1 MSTWWS
7 SSPYYYVGIYVGGD
21 NRACSN
27 TNLTSSWVSTVN
39 GQGWSFIPFW
49 VGQQAPCTSY
59 AHTFSYDPATAE
71 SEGSTAA
78 DHAISAASNLGFTNS
93 IVYFDLEAFNTGN
106 SSCLTAAEAF
116 VKGWVTEMKNKGWTP
131 ALYGSSS
138 GSAMYDMYE
147 LGSTYRPTDA
157 DLADYS
163 HAWNSPW
170 DIYQVPN
177 SAWEYDHRI
186 HQYNADSS
194 CETWGGICLKVDR
207 NCAIG
212 PTAKAW
218 SFSIEGSEPSG
229 SSESDGPSEDVPP
242 CN

>member
-1 MSTWWS
+1 MS
-7 SSPYYYVGIYVGGD
+7 
-21 NRACSN
+21 
-27 TNLTSSWVSTVN
+27 
-39 GQGWSFIPFW
+39 
-49 VGQQAPCTSY
+49 
-59 AHTFSYDPATAE
+59 
-71 SEGSTAA
+71 
-78 DHAISAASNLGFTNS
+78 SAAKGM
-93 IVYFDLEAFNTGN
+93 ATGTTTIEGKVIALDDARRARHRPTA
-106 SSCLTAAEAF
+106 SDAAAEAF